1 MLPKISRNKSNQ
13 TIKLCQ
19 LIEYNKG
26 NFHSRI
32 THVMR
37 QGDQI
42 QTSFYF
48 FKNVEYEVK
57 TTILQLI
64 FSVFRQLSNWDN
76 IRTNCIKLQ
85 IIDPEICSI
94 LIFQKR
100 IQDQFIHQILCIIFQ
115 ETFCTCYIL
124 LMIKFHCLMT
134 ITSGD
139 IGQQLYYNQLLTR
152 L

>member
-48 FKNVEYEVK
+48 FKNAEYEVK

-85 IIDPEICSI
+85 IINPEICSF
-94 LIFQKR
+94 LAFQKS
-100 IQDQFIHQILCIIFQ
+100 IKDQFVHHILCIIFQ
-115 ETFCTCYIL
+115 EKIFISYIL
-124 LMIKFHCLMT
+124 LMTKLHCLMT
-134 ITSGD
+134 FTSGD
-139 IGQQLYYNQLLTR
+139 IG
-152 L
+152 

>member
-26 NFHSRI
+26 NFHSKI
-32 THVMR
+32 THVIR

-48 FKNVEYEVK
+48 FKNAEYEVK

-76 IRTNCIKLQ
+76 IKTNCIKLQ
-85 IIDPEICSI
+85 IINPEICSF
-94 LIFQKR
+94 LVFQKR
-100 IQDQFIHQILCIIFQ
+100 IKDQFVHHILCIIFQ
-115 ETFCTCYIL
+115 EKIFISYIL
-124 LMIKFHCLMT
+124 LMTKFHCLMT
-134 ITSGD
+134 FTSGD
-139 IGQQLYYNQLLTR
+139 IG
-152 L
+152 